1 MKLFDEKPIVACSS
15 GIESKC
21 AISLLRLS
29 GFSDISLL
37 NKYFDRNLNEISP
50 RKSYLINI
58 IDEDQILDQA
68 LLTFFKGEK
77 SYTGENTVEL
87 SVHGNPINVK
97 RILKLFTSDGFFRLA
112 EPGEFTY
119 RALKNQKL
127 TLSQVEGLDSL
138 LNANSE
144 AVFSQGLS
152 LLRGDLHASYLKLL
166 KLYTSL
172 KSSVELMIDFSE
184 DVGEETAWKN
194 FVDSFRVFFEHLEG
208 LHARTK
214 VNLSGF
220 LSPSVVLVGKTN
232 AGKSTVFNLLLNTQ
246 RSIISSTPGTTRD
259 YISEYIGISGV
270 NYKLVDTAGLRRT
283 EDNIEAEGIN
293 LAIDVYKKS
302 FFKVLVINPHCD
314 FELPEEVSEVDFIIF
329 SHCEKEES
337 LDICSRTISSAGL
350 EGIPGIMIGLKEDG
364 PIEPLQKFKFV
375 GSIGPTT
382 NLGTG
387 PIEPAENDS
396 IREGLGCLEQFVASK
411 YEKMMELDPIVVERH
426 SSIIRDAFL
435 NARELEGSYKNFN
448 DVAILSSEVNILG
461 EKVSELIGIVSPDAV
476 LNNVFMNFCIGK

>member
-15 GIESKC
+15 GVEGKC

-29 GFSDISLL
+29 GFNDISDLS
-37 NKYFDRNLNEISP
+37 KYFDKSLEKVVP

-58 IDEDQILDQA
+58 VDKGQVLDQA
-68 LLTFFKGEK
+68 LLTFFKGQK

-97 RILKLFTSDGFFRLA
+97 RILKLFTADDLFRLA

-152 LLRGDLHASYLKLL
+152 LLRGDLHASYLRLL
-166 KLYTSL
+166 ELYTSL

-184 DVGEETAWKN
+184 DVGEEVAWSN
-194 FVDSFRVFFEHLEG
+194 FVESFRLFFDHLESLYG
-208 LHARTK
+208 RTK

-220 LSPSVVLVGKTN
+220 LSPSIVLIGKTN
-232 AGKSTVFNLLLNTQ
+232 AGKSTLFNLILNTQ

-259 YISEYIGISGV
+259 YISEYIDIKGV
-270 NYKLVDTAGLRRT
+270 NYKLIDTAGLRRT

-302 FFKVLVINPHCD
+302 FFKVLVINPHVD
-314 FELPEEVSEVDFIIF
+314 FELPQEVSQIDFIIF
-329 SHCEKEES
+329 SHCEKKGS
-337 LDICSRTISSAGL
+337 LDHCSRIISDAGL
-350 EGIPGIMIGLKEDG
+350 EGTPGILIGLNES
-364 PIEPLQKFKFV
+364 
-375 GSIGPTT
+375 GSIGPFDKFKFF
-382 NLGTG
+382 G
-387 PIEPAENDS
+387 PIGPKN
-396 IREGLGCLEQFVASK
+396 EGAGPIGPTKSKNVKEALRLFEGVIASK
-411 YEKMMELDPIVVERH
+411 YEKLMQSDPIVVERH
-426 SSIIRDAFL
+426 SAVIRDAFL
-435 NARELEGSYKNFN
+435 YAREFDETYKKVE
-448 DVAILSSEVNILG
+448 DAGILSSEVNVLG
-461 EKVSELIGIVSPDAV
+461 EKVSELIGIVNPDSV
-476 LNNVFMNFCIGK
+476 LNGVFMNFCIGK